1 MILRHAREPLDGQP
15 AENTFEAIDERSGA
29 QLGACT
35 IYVSRNAELFPNRPV
50 RIYLDIQGNPAPD
63 ALLGAAIA
71 RAKEIGRQCSEPC
84 RIFTQVEPADRRG
97 METLAAFG
105 FKDSDGLVCLRRPL
119 SNDAPTPPPLGSVVV
134 TDDLEDPIEQDY
146 FLERVNR
153 LYNEEYGSEWL
164 AEFMQHEALR
174 RILIVS
180 PLGMQGEIVTWQEG
194 DTGVISWLQVAKKW
208 RGKGIARC
216 LIEQACAQFAARGL
230 KFVQAEV
237 QARIPNLL
245 HVLEHCG
252 FKQAELMQRYPGMD
266 MN

>member
-1 MILRHAREPLDGQP
+1 MILRHSREPIDGQP

-50 RIYLDIQGNPAPD
+50 RIYLEISGNPAPD
-63 ALLGAAIA
+63 ALLGASIA
-71 RAKEIGRQCSEPC
+71 RAKEIGRQSGEPC
-84 RIFTQVEPADRRG
+84 RIFTQVAPEDKKG
-97 METLAAFG
+97 MATLDAFG
-105 FKDSDGLVCLRRPL
+105 FKDSDGLVLMQRAL
-119 SNDAPTPPPLGSVVV
+119 SSESAGEPPLGSAVVKEV
-134 TDDLEDPIEQDY
+134 LDDPIEQDY
-146 FLERVNR
+146 FLERVNQ
-153 LYNEEYGSEWL
+153 LYNEDYGSEWL
-164 AEFMQHEALR
+164 AEFMAHEGFM

-180 PLGMQGEIVTWQEG
+180 PMGMLGEITLWQEG
-194 DTGVISWLQVAKKW
+194 EAGVISWLHTAKKW

-216 LIEQACAQFAARGL
+216 LLDLACAEFAARGL
-230 KFVQAEV
+230 KYARADV

-252 FKQAELMQRYPGMD
+252 FRQAKLLQRYPGMD

>member
-50 RIYLDIQGNPAPD
+50 RIYLDIQGEPAPD

-71 RAKEIGRQCSEPC
+71 RAKELGLQCSEPC
-84 RIFTQVEPADRRG
+84 RIFTQVNPSDRRG

-105 FKDSDGLVCLRRPL
+105 FKDSDGLVCMRRSLPVE
-119 SNDAPTPPPLGSVVV
+119 SAAEVPLGSAVVK
-134 TDDLEDPIEQDY
+134 DDLEDPIEQDY
-146 FLERVNR
+146 FLERVNQ

-164 AEFMQHEALR
+164 TQFMQHEKLQ

-194 DTGVISWLQVAKKW
+194 DAGVISWLHVAKRW

-216 LIEQACAQFAARGL
+216 LLELACAEFQSRGL
-230 KFVQAEV
+230 KCAQAEI

-252 FKQAELMQRYPGMD
+252 FKQAELVLRYPGMD

>member
-1 MILRHAREPLDGQP
+1 MILRHAREPVDGQP

-50 RIYLDIQGNPAPD
+50 RIYLEIQGNPAPD
-63 ALLGAAIA
+63 ALLGASIA
-71 RAKEIGRQCSEPC
+71 RAKEIGRQCKQPC
-84 RIFTQVEPADRRG
+84 RIFTRVDAADRKG

-105 FKDSDGLVCLRRPL
+105 FKDSDGLVRMRREL
-119 SNDAPTPPPLGSVVV
+119 DVGFEAPPPLGSAVV
-134 TDDLEDPIEQDY
+134 TDDLEDPIEQGY
-146 FLERVNR
+146 FLDRVNQ
-153 LYNEEYGSEWL
+153 LYNEEYGSDYLE
-164 AEFMQHEALR
+164 EFMQHEQLR

-194 DTGVISWLQVAKKW
+194 ETGVISWLHVAKKW
-208 RGKGIARC
+208 RGKGVARC
-216 LIEQACAQFAARGL
+216 LIELACEQFAGRKL
-230 KFVQAEV
+230 KFAQAEI

-252 FKQAELMQRYPGMD
+252 FRQAELVERYPGMD